1 MRVPPHPSEP
11 LTGTDVVTTMGQSP
25 PSCLGASVAP
35 AHAQVQHGGRGGGG
49 GVYRASA
56 IPVAPQELQVD
67 VTLYIVDY

>member
-35 AHAQVQHGGRGGGG
+35 AHAQVQHGGREGGGKCT
-49 GVYRASA
+49 V
-56 IPVAPQELQVD
+56 PVPYQWPRRNFKLM
-67 VTLYIVDY
+67 

>member
-35 AHAQVQHGGRGGGG
+35 AHAQVQHGGRGGGECT
-49 GVYRASA
+49 V
-56 IPVAPQELQVD
+56 PVPYQWPRRNFKLM
-67 VTLYIVDY
+67 